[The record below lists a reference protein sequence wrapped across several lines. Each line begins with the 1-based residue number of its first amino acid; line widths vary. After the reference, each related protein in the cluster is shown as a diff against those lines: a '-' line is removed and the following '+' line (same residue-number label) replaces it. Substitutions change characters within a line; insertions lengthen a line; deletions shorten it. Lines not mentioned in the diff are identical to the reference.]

1 LRTSSLASGGMLIGF
16 NFFTA
21 CKDTVKMPV
30 DISKLDYNDF
40 NAFIKISD
48 EGMVTIFSPNPE
60 IGQGVKTSMPM
71 IIAEEL
77 DVPWENVNVVQG
89 ILDTQNYT
97 RQVAGGSQSIR
108 FGWDA
113 LRQTGATARQL
124 LVNAAAARWGV
135 DPSECSAKQG
145 VITNAKGETLGYGDV
160 VKEAALLQIPASE
173 GAEEEDNSEN
183 PEFKDEQAEGVAGN
197 VKLKDPKDYTLI
209 GTDVGNVD
217 IDKIITGKP
226 LFGLDYKAEGMVY
239 ASVLRPP
246 AFGQVLESYDDSATK
261 AIPGVIDVV
270 KIGDKAIAMMG
281 KEEVDWSV
289 RLAPSEKVV
298 VIAEN
303 TWSAIKGKKAIK
315 AEWREATL
323 LESSKA
329 HDKILTDLLDG
340 NDFQNLRKDGDVKKA
355 FKQADKV
362 VERTYESPFLP
373 HNCMEP
379 MNFYANV
386 TDSKIHLV
394 GPVQTPASAAST
406 VANLLGRDEKDI
418 RLEMTR
424 MGGGFGRRL
433 YGDFVYEAAE
443 ISDKIRKPV
452 KMVSTREDDMTTGVY
467 RPAIKYRIAASI
479 KDGEITGYHLKE
491 AAVDSNMYELIPNFF
506 PAGAIENYQ
515 VDVAKYDSNI
525 TTGAWRAPYT
535 NFLSYAEQ
543 AFLDELAEITEKD
556 PVKMRLD
563 LLEKV
568 KGTTDD
574 RIQYSAE
581 RLQDVLKLAV
591 EKSMYNEPKE
601 GIFQGVCAYYCHN
614 THVAEVADVV
624 MENNQPVVKKIT
636 VAVDCGIVIN
646 PLGAKNQI
654 EGGAIDGVGHSMYGD
669 FAFENGMPTSNN
681 YDKYRLI
688 RMNETPVVET
698 HFVKNTLSP
707 TGLGEPT
714 LPPAGA
720 AVAIA
725 MKKATGQFWDSLWK
739 YCFLELQR
747 ILLGIHKSSFL
758 NRIKFQV
765 PFRS

>member
-1 LRTSSLASGGMLIGF
+1 MSSTINTKFSRRSFLRTSSLASGGMLIGF

-21 CKDTVKMPV
+21 CKDSVKMPV
-30 DISKLDYNDF
+30 DIAKLNYNDF
-40 NAFIKISD
+40 NAFIKISN

-71 IIAEEL
+71 LIAEEL

-113 LRQTGATARQL
+113 LRETGATARQM
-124 LVNAAAARWGV
+124 LVNAAAAKWGV
-135 DPSECSAKQG
+135 DASECSAKQG
-145 VITNAKGETLGYGDV
+145 VITNGKGETLGYGEV
-160 VKEAALLQIPASE
+160 VNEAAAL
-173 GAEEEDNSEN
+173 EN
-183 PEFKDEQAEGVAGN
+183 ERATERAAKIAALAEGEEMPAETI
-197 VKLKDPKDYTLI
+197 KLKDPKDFTLI
-209 GTDVGNVD
+209 GTDIGNVD

-239 ASVLRPP
+239 ATVLRPP
-246 AFGQVLESYDDSATK
+246 AFGQVLESYDATAAK
-261 AIPGVIDVV
+261 AVPGVIDVIT
-270 KIGDKAIAMMG
+270 IGEKAKAMMA
-281 KEEVDWSV
+281 KEQIDWTAK
-289 RLAPSEKVV
+289 LASSEKVV

-303 TWSAIKGKKAIK
+303 SWAAIKGKKALQ
-315 AEWREATL
+315 AEWSVSTP
-323 LESSKA
+323 LESTKA
-329 HDKILTDLLDG
+329 HDKILVDLLDG
-340 NDFQNLRKDGDVKKA
+340 NEFTTLRKDGDVEKA
-355 FKQADKV
+355 FKQADRV

-452 KMVSTREDDMTTGVY
+452 KMFSTREDDMTTGVY

-479 KDGEITGYHLKE
+479 KDGEVTGYRLKE
-491 AAVDSNMYELIPNFF
+491 AAVNGNMYGLIPNFF

-515 VDVAKYDSNI
+515 VDVATYNSNI

-543 AFLDELAEITEKD
+543 SFLDELAEAIDQD
-556 PVKMRLD
+556 PVEMRMN

-568 KGTTDD
+568 KETTDD
-574 RIQYSAE
+574 RIEYSAE

-591 EKSMYNEPKE
+591 EKSGYRNPKD
-601 GIFQGVCAYYCHN
+601 GVFQGVSAYYCHN

-624 MENNQPVVKKIT
+624 MEGNQPVVKKIT
-636 VAVDCGIVIN
+636 VAVDCGIVVN
-646 PLGAKNQI
+646 PLGAMNQI
-654 EGGAIDGVGHSMYGD
+654 EGGAIDGVGHAMFSD
-669 FAFENGMPTSNN
+669 FVFENGMATSNN

-688 RMNETPVVET
+688 RMKETPIVET

-707 TGLGEPT
+707 TGLGEPA
-714 LPPAGA
+714 LPPAAA

-725 MKKATGQFWDSLWK
+725 IKKATGNRVYKQPFISNMDAK
-739 YCFLELQR
+739 P
-747 ILLGIHKSSFL
+747 ILG
-758 NRIKFQV
+758 
-765 PFRS
+765 